1 LKEEAGVIMSHYNGL
16 HVEID
21 QMKKLLEHTAK
32 EYMYNFRHPRVVE
45 ISQQLDRLIVKVMG
59 YNQ

>member
-1 LKEEAGVIMSHYNGL
+1 MSHSNGL

-32 EYMYNFRHPRVVE
+32 EYMYNFRHPQVVE

-59 YNQ
+59 YSR